1 MEHFLMVFYIIFFAT
16 GFMGGAALFLLSLR
30 LRSRLLRPL
39 LAFQLIF
46 LLAIGLIVV
55 YFLFLSFPQG
65 LRPGFELFLLSF
77 ITALNAVVWGIAI
90 IILRRSSP
98 AVTRGW
104 GPTAT
109 AEIFMWLVIA
119 KTLANIV
126 LMVTSFWGI
135 GELTSPVAVEA
146 WHLGSH
152 ILTGLAMAAF
162 GITIRR
168 TQNPKEPPVVRSLM
182 QWYGI
187 VALIFAPIG
196 LVERAVEL
204 AGIPWLSY
212 ISLDH
217 FFFFSWNIVS
227 MKAAVRLFKPSA
239 AGSGGESVMDAVPEE
254 RIQALGLSARE
265 AEMAVMIAR
274 GLANKEI
281 AAELNISPATVRTH
295 IYNLYQKA
303 NAGSR
308 VELLNKL
315 RS

>member
-1 MEHFLMVFYIIFFAT
+1 MVFYILFFAT
-16 GFMGGAALFLLSLR
+16 GFMGGAALFLLSMR
-30 LRSRLLRPL
+30 VRSRLLRPL
-39 LAFQLIF
+39 LAFQLVF

-55 YFLFLSFPQG
+55 YFLFFNFPEG
-65 LRPGFELFLLSF
+65 ISPVYELILLSV
-77 ITALNAVVWGIAI
+77 ITFLNAVVWFIAI
-90 IILRRSSP
+90 VILRLSSP
-98 AVTRGW
+98 PLSRKRRPIT
-104 GPTAT
+104 T

-126 LMVTSFWGI
+126 LMLSTYWGI
-135 GELTSPVAVEA
+135 GELTSPVVVEA

-162 GITIRR
+162 GITVSRPLK
-168 TQNPKEPPVVRSLM
+168 TKEPPVVRSLLR
-182 QWYGI
+182 WYGVVAI
-187 VALIFAPIG
+187 VFAPIG

-204 AGIPWLSY
+204 AGIPWLSS

-217 FFFFSWNIVS
+217 FFFFAWNIIS
-227 MKAAVRLFKPSA
+227 MKAAVRLFKPSGA
-239 AGSGGESVMDAVPEE
+239 DSGGASVMDSVPEE

-303 NAGSR
+303 NASSR

>member
-1 MEHFLMVFYIIFFAT
+1 MEHFLMVFYILLFAT
-16 GFMGGAALFLLSLR
+16 GFMGGAALFFLSIR
-30 LRSRLLRPL
+30 VRSRLLRPL
-39 LAFQLIF
+39 LTFQLVF

-55 YFLFLSFPQG
+55 YFLFASFPG
-65 LRPGFELFLLSF
+65 GISAAAELILLTT
-77 ITALNAVVWGIAI
+77 ITGMNAVVWGIAI
-90 IILRRSSP
+90 VLLRRISP
-98 AVTRGW
+98 SVGRGW
-104 GPTAT
+104 RPTAT
-109 AEIFMWLVIA
+109 AEIFMLLLIG
-119 KTLANIV
+119 KTIANII
-126 LMVTSFWGI
+126 LMITSFWGI

-162 GITIRR
+162 GITMRGKL
-168 TQNPKEPPVVRSLM
+168 NPKEPPVVRTLM
-182 QWYGI
+182 RYYGTI
-187 VALIFAPIG
+187 TIIFAPIG
-196 LVERAVEL
+196 LVERAIET
-204 AGIPWLSY
+204 AGLPWLSY

-217 FFFFSWNIVS
+217 FFFLAWNIVS
-227 MKAAVRLFKPSA
+227 MTAAVKLFKP
-239 AGSGGESVMDAVPEE
+239 GSSGTAVMDSVPEE
-254 RIQALGLSARE
+254 RIQAFGLSARE

-303 NAGSR
+303 DAGSR